1 MWNDPIVEEV
11 RRTRA
16 EYAARLNHD
25 LDAIFRDLQHQ
36 QEQAR
41 REGWEVV
48 SLPPR
53 RPEHPAS
60 TAA

>member
-11 RRTRA
+11 RRTRE
-16 EYAARLNHD
+16 EYAARFNHD
-25 LDAIFRDLQHQ
+25 LEAIFRDLQDQ

>member
-11 RRTRA
+11 RRTRE

-25 LDAIFRDLQHQ
+25 LDAIFRDLQDQ

-53 RPEHPAS
+53 QPEHPV
-60 TAA
+60 AA